1 MLLSLLVFTACS
13 GKSEKQRFTD
23 ATIEATCMVFK
34 SGNVND
40 PGLESKAKAIYKD
53 HGFDVDDQAGMEAIA
68 TKYQDDADVQKAVQD
83 ALKSCAGDLLN
94 GEVTPDATATTPDA
108 TATTPDATA
117 TTPDATATTPDAT
130 ATSTSTSDQAATQ
143 AETNNA
149 K

>member
-94 GEVTPDATATTPDA
+94 GEVTPDE